1 MMQAISSRVRFR
13 ETPFGYDHEV
23 VYDSN
28 DEFQVSYDENGCVNF
43 ILCNAED
50 GMSLNGKVLNDEIF
64 FEDVLAIAKE
74 AASDVEEDEVGFT
87 SNQLGFGAC
96 AYYDEDDEDEVA
108 RIESIQV
115 AVKNY
120 WRGQMQICRDPYLL
134 ILCAK
139 KMAKWR

>member
-1 MMQAISSRVRFR
+1 MYEIVIGKAIGSIKIGMKRDEVQKLFSDFEEWK

-28 DEFQVSYDENGCVNF
+28 DEFQVSYDENDCVNF

-50 GMSLNGKVLNDEIF
+50 GMSLDGKVLNDEIF

-108 RIESIQV
+108 RIESVQV

-120 WRGQMQICRDPYLL
+120 W
-134 ILCAK
+134 
-139 KMAKWR
+139 